1 MPKRYTIPAFDD
13 STSETRESTTIK
25 IEGKAGRKLHLVRV
39 TGETGVRLHNEI
51 PVDAADE
58 LNGFPVGPHATDFE
72 YGEALPLDHNSAADA
87 VLYVTAT
94 VETEVA
100 VLEKA

>member
-25 IEGKAGRKLHLVRV
+25 IEGASGRKLSLLRV
-39 TGETGVRLHNEI
+39 TGENGVRLHDGV

-58 LNGFPVGPHATDFE
+58 LNGFPLGPHATDFE
-72 YGEALPLDHNSAADA
+72 YGECLALDRHSVADGP
-87 VLYVTAT
+87 VWVTAT

-100 VLEKA
+100 VLEKF